1 MNIREIQSASVVDL
15 LSEASDAAGEKL
27 INVNFK
33 KTVDISAITK
43 IIEDCVAFK
52 TNESSTV
59 DDEKPIDTRYVVEQI
74 ANAYDGVKKC
84 PEHAQCFDEISTI
97 ANKLGENVVNIFNVL
112 STVINPEV
120 ENLVE
125 SIKKRTAA
133 ILEESGNEIVIQKD
147 IKTDNLS
154 RMTWVIYFNILG
166 GIENL
171 INAYKALY
179 GHDFNYIP
187 ADVDF
192 AITNS
197 DLKIESMN
205 IHPDTRANMLNAV
218 SEKAGNGEQ
227 RQAVAFLFDVL
238 TDPFRFDELFKSTVI
253 ATLDNKTMSAGLQA
267 TCRAVEHLYPVLKF
281 FKETT
286 FDITDE
292 MNNVF
297 SANIDRVET
306 LFKILGFTIAVARYN
321 YKDALMIDVNLI
333 NSDNEEKFHEAGG
346 TDEDIVKYMRTFYK
360 DPEHFTLPTVGLTV
374 DEIINTKPN
383 VDERYKIEEQT
394 KLKNS
399 EMLQHSALIQATNE
413 VMEAHLLSTPDE
425 KIPEN
430 EDRETF
436 LRYAINKSKA
446 AAAFIMTD
454 GDNNLSS
461 VLFSI
466 IIDLFYHDTILGTA
480 HEMFGEEL
488 IKQAKLNDNI
498 DENITS
504 QIDVTVA
511 SRIIAKFLVDH
522 VLEIK

>member
-1 MNIREIQSASVVDL
+1 MNIREIQSATIVDL
-15 LSEASDAAGEKL
+15 LADETDNSIEKL
-27 INVNFK
+27 NKINFK

-52 TNESSTV
+52 TNESSSI
-59 DDEKPIDTRYVVEQI
+59 DDEKSIDARYIYEQI
-74 ANAYDGVKKC
+74 ANAYDAVKKC
-84 PEHAQCFDEISTI
+84 PEHEKCFEEISEI
-97 ANKLGENVVNIFNVL
+97 ANKLGENVVNIFNIL

-125 SIKKRTAA
+125 SIKKRTAT
-133 ILEESGNEIVIQKD
+133 ILEESGNEIVVQKD
-147 IKTDNLS
+147 IKTDALT
-154 RMTWVIYFNILG
+154 RMTWATYINILG

-171 INAYKALY
+171 INTYKALY
-179 GHDFNYIP
+179 GHDFNFTP
-187 ADVDF
+187 ADVDY
-192 AITNS
+192 AITHS
-197 DLKIESMN
+197 DLKVELMN
-205 IHPDTRANMLNAV
+205 IHPETRSGMLSAV

-227 RQAVAFLFDVL
+227 RQAVGFLFDVL
-238 TDPFRFDELFKSTVI
+238 TDPFRFNELFKSTVI
-253 ATLDNKTMSAGLQA
+253 ATIDNRTMSSGLQV
-267 TCRAVEHLYPVLKF
+267 TCRAVENLYPVLRLF
-281 FKETT
+281 RETT

-292 MNNVF
+292 MNDVL
-297 SANIDRVET
+297 SANIERVET
-306 LFKILGFTIAVARYN
+306 LFKILGFTIAAARYN
-321 YKDALMIDVNLI
+321 YKDALMIDINLI

-360 DPEHFTLPTVGLTV
+360 DSGHFSLPTVGLTV
-374 DEIINTKPN
+374 DEIINAKPE

-399 EMLQHSALIQATNE
+399 EMLQHSVLIQATNE
-413 VMEAHLLSTPDE
+413 VMESYLLSTPDE

-430 EDRETF
+430 EDKESF
-436 LRYAINKSKA
+436 LRYAVDKSKA
-446 AAAFIMTD
+446 ATAFIMTD

-461 VLFSI
+461 VLFNI

-511 SRIIAKFLVDH
+511 SRIVSKFLVDH
-522 VLEIK
+522 VLDIN